1 MNAQNIDSKPKVRKE
16 SKNKIKV
23 EFDRT
28 PLKERIKAKFFSMY
42 FLKKVAWWLI
52 RYVLLIGVAYIV
64 LFPFFSKISASFMD
78 KVDFTDATVRLIPKH
93 FSLEMYKEIWVE
105 QEYLRALSRSI

>member
-42 FLKKVAWWLI
+42 FLKKAAWWLI
-52 RYVLLIGVAYIV
+52 RYVLLIGIAYIV
-64 LFPFFSKISASFMD
+64 LFLYFRIRILWNLK
-78 KVDFTDATVRLIPKH
+78 
-93 FSLEMYKEIWVE
+93 
-105 QEYLRALSRSI
+105 